1 MARRSSGPDLRLR
14 EMAGA
19 PTPAPP
25 QPELARPDAR
35 LTHPADWSL
44 RLRRALRHRGAWWL
58 LSAAMVTLVSIVT
71 LTQSLPR
78 VDRMLQDNARAAIR
92 QPPTDEIVIVAIDE
106 KSLKAVGRWPWR
118 RALHAELLR
127 RIAGDGPRCIGL
139 DLLLTEP
146 DIGHPG
152 DDAVLANAMAD
163 IGCVVI
169 PLALQVRDGKDQSE
183 LLPVP
188 ALAGAAT
195 ALGHGH
201 LSIDGDGVARTVYM
215 REGFA
220 GRLWPHFTLAL
231 QQAADAYVRDVPLPP
246 GPDPLAAVPQASG
259 PWLRAEHEV
268 IVFARGR
275 PPFPTVSYV
284 DVLRGAVPAGTFRN
298 RYVLV
303 GATAAGLGDL
313 YATSAPAATG
323 LTPGVEI
330 FGSMLQGL
338 ISARRVVLAQPWQDL
353 LFNLVPLVIAL
364 LGLLWLRPVAVI
376 VLICSML
383 AMRLG
388 LHVARPMVGV
398 QFMPASGFFGL
409 LLVYPLW
416 SLMRLSAAF
425 RYLRWGT
432 EQLNQAMDG
441 LPVVRPHATS
451 GDFLDRQMAATS
463 AAGLRMRDLHRFVRD
478 GIDQLPDPTMILNR
492 TGTVVIAN
500 LAAVRHWQAASQ
512 GLIGRDAHVLLADIH
527 WRSTGAPMMPD
538 RALHGPLLKPINGE
552 GQDASGRI
560 LLLRCVPFFDAGNAH
575 AGWMVALVDIS
586 KMRHA
591 QSQRDEALRF
601 ISHDI
606 REPSAA
612 ILTILELARTRPEAF
627 NDDEML
633 QRIARHAETGLE
645 LADGFV
651 NLARAEAQPFHPEVL
666 DLVGLLQQ
674 TIDDAWAHARK
685 RQVRVLLIT
694 ALDEAICVADRGL
707 LTRALTNV
715 LSNALKYSPPGL
727 DLRCHMSERPGHWT
741 IAIQDQ
747 GPGISPAMQ
756 SQLFQPFHRLHRE
769 SHPDVHG
776 VGLGLL
782 LVRTVVQRHGGTIEI
797 DSMENAG
804 CTVTLVLPKP
814 AAAELPLLEEDKE

>member
-1 MARRSSGPDLRLR
+1 
-14 EMAGA
+14 MAGV
-19 PTPAPP
+19 PTPPSPP
-25 QPELARPDAR
+25 ETAGPGASDGHE
-35 LTHPADWSL
+35 ADWSR
-44 RLRRALRHRGAWWL
+44 RLRRALRRRGSWWL
-58 LSAAMVTLVSIVT
+58 LSIGMVAFVSIVT

-78 VDRMLQDNARAAIR
+78 VDRMLQDNARAAVR

-106 KSLKAVGRWPWR
+106 KSLEAVGRWPWR

-127 RIAGDGPRCIGL
+127 RVAADGPRCIGL
-139 DLLLTEP
+139 NLLLTEP
-146 DIGHPG
+146 DTEHPG
-152 DDAVLANAMAD
+152 DDAVLANGIAD
-163 IGCVVI
+163 SGCVVI
-169 PLALQVRDGKDQSE
+169 PLALQVQGGKAQSE

-188 ALAGAAT
+188 ALARAAT

-201 LSIDGDGVARTVYM
+201 LSIDEDGVARTVYM

-231 QQAADAYVRDVPLPP
+231 QQAAEAYAHDTALPP
-246 GPDPLAAVPQASG
+246 GPNPQAPVAQPSG
-259 PWLRAEHEV
+259 PWLRVEHEV
-268 IVFARGR
+268 IVFARGE
-275 PPFPTVSYV
+275 PPFPTVSYA
-284 DVLRGAVPAGTFRN
+284 DVLRGTVPAGTFRN
-298 RYVLV
+298 RYVLI

-313 YATSAPAATG
+313 YATAAPAATG

-330 FGSMLQGL
+330 FGSTLQGL
-338 ISARRVVLAQPWQDL
+338 INDRRVVLAEPWQDL
-353 LFNLVPLVIAL
+353 AFNLGPLVIAL
-364 LGLLWLRPVAVI
+364 LGLLWLRPVGV
-376 VLICSML
+376 VMLICAML
-383 AMRLG
+383 ALRLG
-388 LHVARPMVGV
+388 LHVARPMIGV

-432 EQLNQAMDG
+432 EQLNEAMDG
-441 LPVVRPHATS
+441 LPVMRPRAKS

-463 AAGLRMRDLHRFVRD
+463 AAGMRMRDLHRFVRD

-492 TGTVVIAN
+492 TGAVFIAN
-500 LAAVRHWQAASQ
+500 LAATRHWQAESH
-512 GLIGRDAHVLLADIH
+512 GLIGRDAHMLLADIH

-538 RALHGPLLKPINGE
+538 GALHGPQLQSINGE
-552 GQDASGRI
+552 GQDVRGRI

-612 ILTILELARTRPEAF
+612 ILTILELARTRPGAF
-627 NDDEML
+627 SEDEML

-685 RQVRVLLIT
+685 RQVQVLLIT
-694 ALDEAICVADRGL
+694 TLDEALCVADRSL

-727 DLRCHMSERPGHWT
+727 DLRCHASERPGHWA

-747 GPGISPAMQ
+747 GPGIPPAMQ
-756 SQLFQPFHRLHRE
+756 SQLFQPFHRLHRD
-769 SHPDVHG
+769 SHPEVHG

-797 DSMENAG
+797 DSEENAG

-814 AAAELPLLEEDKE
+814 AAAELALLEEDKE

>member
-1 MARRSSGPDLRLR
+1 
-14 EMAGA
+14 MAGA
-19 PTPAPP
+19 PTPPSPP
-25 QPELARPDAR
+25 E
-35 LTHPADWSL
+35 PAATGASVEREGDWRH
-44 RLRRALRHRGAWWL
+44 RLRRALRRRRSWWL
-58 LSAAMVTLVSIVT
+58 LSIGMVAFVSIVT

-78 VDRMLQDNARAAIR
+78 VDRMLQDNARAAMG
-92 QPPTDEIVIVAIDE
+92 QPPSGEIVIVAIDE
-106 KSLKAVGRWPWR
+106 KSLQAVGRWPWR

-127 RIAGDGPRCIGL
+127 RIAADGPRCIGL
-139 DLLLTEP
+139 NLLLTEP
-146 DIGHPG
+146 DTEHPG
-152 DDAVLANAMAD
+152 DDAVLANGIAD
-163 IGCVVI
+163 SGCVVI
-169 PLALQVRDGKDQSE
+169 PLALQVRGGKAQSE

-195 ALGHGH
+195 ALGQGH
-201 LSIDGDGVARTVYM
+201 LSIDEDGVARTVYM

-231 QQAADAYVRDVPLPP
+231 QQAAEAYASDSALPA
-246 GPDPLAAVPQASG
+246 GPNPQAAVAQPSG

-268 IVFARGR
+268 IVFARGQ
-275 PPFPTVSYV
+275 PSFPTVSYV
-284 DVLRGAVPAGTFRN
+284 DVLRGAVPADTFRN
-298 RYVLV
+298 RYVLI

-313 YATSAPAATG
+313 YATSAPTATG
-323 LTPGVEI
+323 LTSGVEI
-330 FGSMLQGL
+330 FGSVLQGL
-338 ISARRVVLAQPWQDL
+338 INDRRVVLAEPWQDL
-353 LFNLVPLVIAL
+353 AFNLGPLVIAL
-364 LGLLWLRPVAVI
+364 LGLLWLRPVGVI
-376 VLICSML
+376 LLICAML
-383 AMRLG
+383 ALRLG
-388 LHVARPMVGV
+388 LHLARPVIGV

-432 EQLNQAMDG
+432 EQLNEAMDG
-441 LPVVRPHATS
+441 LPVVRPRAPS

-478 GIDQLPDPTMILNR
+478 GIDHLPDPTMILDR
-492 TGTVVIAN
+492 TGAVFIAN
-500 LAAVRHWQAASQ
+500 LAAARHWQAAPQ
-512 GLIGRDAHVLLADIH
+512 GLIGCDAHMLLADIH
-527 WRSTGAPMMPD
+527 WRSTSTPMMP
-538 RALHGPLLKPINGE
+538 AGVLHGPQLQSINGE
-552 GQDASGRI
+552 GQDARSRI

-627 NDDEML
+627 SDDEML

-685 RQVRVLLIT
+685 RQVQVLLIT
-694 ALDEAICVADRGL
+694 ALDDALCVADRSL

-727 DLRCHMSERPGHWT
+727 DLRCHVVERPKHWA

-747 GPGISPAMQ
+747 GPGIPPAMQ

-797 DSMENAG
+797 DSVENAG

-814 AAAELPLLEEDKE
+814 AAADLPLLEEDKE